1 MASPAKVSSDLGT
14 GAVTPTSTGDY
25 AVLWGLLL
33 GTFVVL
39 INETIMV
46 NAIPRLMIEF
56 SVSARSAQWLSTIFM
71 LTMAVVIPVT
81 GWLLTRVPTRTAF
94 TGAMSVFGAGTL
106 VAALAPVFGVLVAG
120 RAIQAT
126 GAAVMMPLLMTT
138 LMKVVPDHDRGR
150 VMGRVTMTIA
160 IAPALG
166 PTASGLIL
174 HALSWRWLFGLVL
187 PTVVLIVFLGLR
199 RMTNHGE
206 LTSGPIDWLSVVAAA
221 LGFGGLVYGVSQL
234 GVGRATSVSPAV
246 VITAASIVIVLF
258 VWRQLGL
265 QRAGHPLLDLRTLKL
280 RTFSISLAV
289 LSMGFM
295 AMLGTVIL
303 LPMYLQE
310 VRGLSALQT
319 GLVVMPGGVVMGLMG
334 PRVGRLFDR
343 LGSRRLVIPGAAG
356 VLVALASFT
365 TVGRETPVLQVLLSH
380 VLLMA
385 CLATLFTPVF
395 TLALGALPSRLH
407 SHGSSLLGT
416 MQQVAA
422 AVGTAIVVTTMS
434 WRSAA
439 LVDDGSPALEALVG
453 GMRAGFGFGAATA
466 IGLLALVML
475 LPNRP
480 TGGVVDRDAD
490 PQLEAGT

>member
-1 MASPAKVSSDLGT
+1 
-14 GAVTPTSTGDY
+14 
-25 AVLWGLLL
+25 
-33 GTFVVL
+33 
-39 INETIMV
+39 
-46 NAIPRLMIEF
+46 
-56 SVSARSAQWLSTIFM
+56 M
-71 LTMAVVIPVT
+71 LVMAVVIPVT
-81 GWLLTRVPTRTAF
+81 GWLIARVPTRTAF
-94 TGAMSVFGAGTL
+94 TGALGVFSIGTL
-106 VAALAPVFGVLVAG
+106 VAALAPVFGVLLAG
-120 RAIQAT
+120 RAIQAA

-138 LMKVVPDHDRGR
+138 LMKVVPEHDRGR
-150 VMGRVTMTIA
+150 VMGRVTMTIS

-174 HALSWRWLFGLVL
+174 HALSWRWMFGLVL
-187 PTVVLIVFLGLR
+187 PAVALVVFLGLR

-206 LTSGPIDWLSVVAAA
+206 LTGGPIDWFSVVGAA

-234 GVGRATSVSPAV
+234 GAGAAATVPPAV
-246 VITAASIVIVLF
+246 PITAATVVIALF
-258 VWRQLGL
+258 VRRQLGL
-265 QRAGHPLLDLRTLKL
+265 QRVGHPLLDLRTLRV

-343 LGSRRLVIPGAAG
+343 LGSRRLVVPGAAG

-365 TVGRETPVLQVLLSH
+365 TVGRDTPVLQVLLGH
-380 VLLMA
+380 MVLMA
-385 CLATLFTPVF
+385 SLATLFTPVF

-416 MQQVAA
+416 MQQVSA
-422 AVGTAIVVTTMS
+422 AVGTAIVVTLMS
-434 WRSAA
+434 WRSAT
-439 LVDDGSPALEALVG
+439 LLEGGSGALESLVG
-453 GMRAGFGFGAATA
+453 GMRAGFGFGAAAA

-480 TGGVVDRDAD
+480 TVGAVDRDA
-490 PQLEAGT
+490 QSELEIAS